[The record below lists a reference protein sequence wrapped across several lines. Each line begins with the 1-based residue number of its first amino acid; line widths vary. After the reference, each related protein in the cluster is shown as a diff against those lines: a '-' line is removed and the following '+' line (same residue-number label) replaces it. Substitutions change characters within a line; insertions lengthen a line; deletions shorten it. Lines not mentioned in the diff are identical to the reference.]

1 MFLRGEQ
8 TGVTISE
15 DNRDSEMI
23 QLAVFNQGK
32 VEFKTLLRILYT

>member
-1 MFLRGEQ
+1 MFLRGER

-23 QLAVFNQGK
+23 QLVVFNQVK
-32 VEFKTLLRILYT
+32 VGFKTLLRVLYT